1 MRLYEVEKDGKKYLV
16 IKSFHYLREGIG
28 ASDLLAID
36 YEDNLRLR
44 LLTAT
49 ECTFLGFK
57 ESIDENLLKKEKLE
71 KKPIVEPTALS
82 DQ

>member
-1 MRLYEVEKDGKKYLV
+1 MKLFEVEKDGKKYLV

-36 YEDNLRLR
+36 YDDNLKLR

-57 ESIDENLLKKEKLE
+57 DCIDEDLLKKEKT
-71 KKPIVEPTALS
+71 KKAPIVEPTAL